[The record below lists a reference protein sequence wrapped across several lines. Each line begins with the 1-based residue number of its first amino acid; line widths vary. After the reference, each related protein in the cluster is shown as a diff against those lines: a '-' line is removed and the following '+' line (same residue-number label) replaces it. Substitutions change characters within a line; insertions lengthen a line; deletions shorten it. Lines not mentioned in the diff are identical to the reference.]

1 MLRNHKLTLYVF
13 VVRDVLP
20 WLKPEGVWSAIDPA
34 PMTAEE
40 VVEVFEMI
48 REHPR
53 YERQLLRTET
63 NDGKTVILHNGL
75 VSVHEG
81 VV

>member
-1 MLRNHKLTLYVF
+1 MLENHKLTLYLF
-13 VVRDVLP
+13 VARDVLR

-34 PMTAEE
+34 PMTTEE

-63 NDGKTVILHNGL
+63 SDGMTVVLQNGL
-75 VSVHEG
+75 VSVFEEA
-81 VV
+81 